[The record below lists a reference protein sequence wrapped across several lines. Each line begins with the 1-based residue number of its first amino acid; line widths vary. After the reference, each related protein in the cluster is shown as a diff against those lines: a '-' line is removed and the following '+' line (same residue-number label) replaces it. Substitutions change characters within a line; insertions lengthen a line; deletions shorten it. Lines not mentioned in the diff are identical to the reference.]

1 MGVNLHGNS
10 GSRRG
15 RSTRSAGGFNDIN
28 ITPFV
33 DVMLVL
39 LIIFMVA
46 APMMTTGVTVN
57 LPKAQASSLPG
68 NDEPI
73 SVSIKRDGKVFIQTT
88 ETSVEKLGAKLQA
101 ILGEKKETRI
111 FVRGDTAID
120 YGQVMQVIGAI
131 NAAGYSKVALLTD
144 TAGTPAKR

>member
-1 MGVNLHGNS
+1 MQSG

-15 RSTRSAGGFNDIN
+15 RGRSTRNAGGFNDIN

-57 LPKAQASSLPG
+57 LPKTQASTVPG
-68 NDEPI
+68 NDEPV
-73 SVSIKRDGKVFIQTT
+73 SVTIKADGTVYIQSTAAT
-88 ETSVEKLGAKLQA
+88 IDNLGEKLKA

-111 FVRGDTAID
+111 FLRGDTAID
-120 YGQVMQVIGAI
+120 YGQVMRVVGAI
-131 NAAGYSKVALLTD
+131 NGAGYTKIALLTD
-144 TAGTPAKR
+144 MSGVAPRK

>member
-1 MGVNLHGNS
+1 MGANLHGN
-10 GSRRG
+10 GGGRRG

-68 NDEPI
+68 NDEPV
-73 SVSIKRDGKVFIQTT
+73 SVSIKRDGKVFVQTT
-88 ETSVEKLGAKLQA
+88 ETTVSNRVLCLLRRHDDSPQLEPGLRCTRERSCVRPAGEVCDGQPLRRRVGA
-101 ILGEKKETRI
+101 GHHG
-111 FVRGDTAID
+111 V
-120 YGQVMQVIGAI
+120 
-131 NAAGYSKVALLTD
+131 
-144 TAGTPAKR
+144 